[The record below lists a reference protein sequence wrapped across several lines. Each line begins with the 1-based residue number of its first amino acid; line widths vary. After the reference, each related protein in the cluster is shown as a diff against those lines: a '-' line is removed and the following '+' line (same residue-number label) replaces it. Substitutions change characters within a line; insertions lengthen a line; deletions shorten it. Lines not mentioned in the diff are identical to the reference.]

1 MGFVN
6 AHFVAYA
13 TGFGASPIEAAGSLA
28 TVGVMSVVGALAF
41 GALSDRRGR
50 RLVLAVTYTLRGAGY
65 GVLLLADS
73 LPMATLGIMVI
84 GVSWTSVISITGA
97 LSADQFGLRRLGTV
111 YGSIFTVMPLG
122 AAAGVWLAGRIYDI
136 NGSYDTALVISMA
149 IGLFA
154 GALIGLPRYR
164 ELAPR
169 QVPVSQAAE

>member
-1 MGFVN
+1 
-6 AHFVAYA
+6 
-13 TGFGASPIEAAGSLA
+13 
-28 TVGVMSVVGALAF
+28 MSVVGALAF

-50 RLVLAVTYTLRGAGY
+50 RAVLAMTYTLRGTGY

-73 LPMATLGIMVI
+73 LPMATLGVMVI

-122 AAAGVWLAGRIYDI
+122 AAASVWLAGRIYDVT
-136 NGSYDTALVISMA
+136 GSYDTALVISMA

-154 GALIGLPRYR
+154 AAVIGLPRYR